1 MKVVT
6 GAFSYSG
13 AYIARELLRRGE
25 RVRTLSRAP
34 APAGHPLASEVSV
47 GALQFSDPAA
57 LERDLRGAEVLF
69 NTYWIRAPRAGVDF
83 GTAVANTGVL
93 LRAAERAGVRRVVH
107 LGVSGSADG
116 AALPYFRGKAAV
128 DRLLRESRLSHAIVR
143 PTLIFGEGDLLLN
156 NIAWCL
162 RRFPLFLVPGR
173 GDYPLQPVAAEDV
186 ARLAVEAAARRSD
199 EEFDAAGPDTLA
211 FIELVRAIAAAIG
224 SRTPAVAAP
233 PRLVLGAVT
242 ILGRLRRDTMLSA
255 DELTGLM
262 AGLLASREPPRG
274 RLRLRDW
281 LEARGVEL
289 GRRYVSERVRNWRP
303 IARPSRTSCTSRR
316 GGRA

>member
-25 RVRTLSRAP
+25 QVRTLSRAP
-34 APAGHPLASEVSV
+34 APAGHPLAAEVSV
-47 GALQFSDPAA
+47 GGLQFSDPTA
-57 LERDLRGAEVLF
+57 LERDLRGADVLF
-69 NTYWIRAPRAGVDF
+69 NTYLIRAPRAGVDF

-93 LRAAERAGVRRVVH
+93 LSAAERAGVRRVVH
-107 LGVSGSADG
+107 LGVTGSAPG
-116 AALPYFRGKAAV
+116 SALPYFRGKAAV

-143 PTLIFGEGDLLLN
+143 PTLIFGDGDVLLT

-186 ARLAVEAAARRSD
+186 ARLAVEAGARESD

-211 FIELVRAIAAAIG
+211 FMELVRAIGAAIG
-224 SRTPAVAAP
+224 SRTPVVGAP
-233 PRLVLGAVT
+233 PKLVLGAAT
-242 ILGRLRRDTMLSA
+242 IVGRARRDTMLSG

-281 LEARGVEL
+281 LEARGGEL
-289 GRRYVSERVRNWRP
+289 GRRYVSERMRNW
-303 IARPSRTSCTSRR
+303 
-316 GGRA
+316 G